1 MSYIHPLDRTAL
13 TPGEERILDR
23 LRRAAGAVV
32 PFDELRP
39 SVGAK
44 AHPTLRVEVYA
55 LRCHGHPVVAVR
67 GRGYRL
73 AEVPRR
79 SDHG

>member
-32 PFDELRP
+32 PFNELRP
-39 SVGAK
+39 SASAK

-55 LRCHGHPVVAVR
+55 LRCHGHPIVAVR

-73 AEVPRR
+73 AGASSQTDR
-79 SDHG
+79 G